1 MRFIWIL
8 TRFALF
14 NPWAVAHRSVKKAIP
29 VACVPTSHLRRSVRT
44 QTLGGLLLQFSLML
58 LLLACNGGLT
68 DEQKKAFKEEY
79 DQREVK
85 RVTPGELTEAV
96 YHQGNVIA
104 DTLQQLFSEKD
115 RQDDLWHTS
124 VITAEDEPLLDSLNR
139 KYKVHIKWIGAEAA
153 GDTPSMVPLEKQLL
167 DAYLYDTENGREVRE
182 NVQKI
187 DEKSFLFTQ
196 PVLLSPTT
204 ESPKLWGMWSITLL
218 SKEIILA
225 L

>member
-1 MRFIWIL
+1 MKFSNIL
-8 TRFALF
+8 IG
-14 NPWAVAHRSVKKAIP
+14 AV
-29 VACVPTSHLRRSVRT
+29 
-44 QTLGGLLLQFSLML
+44 L

-68 DEQKKAFKEEY
+68 DAQKKAFKEEY

-85 RVTPGELTEAV
+85 RVTPGELTDAV
-96 YHQGNVIA
+96 FQQGNAIA
-104 DTLQQLFSEKD
+104 DTLQQLFSTKERED
-115 RQDDLWHTS
+115 NLWRTS
-124 VITAEDEPLLDSLNR
+124 VITAEDEPMLDSLNR

-153 GDTPSMVPLEKQLL
+153 EDTPVVTPLEKQLL
-167 DAYLYDTENGREVRE
+167 DAYLYDTENGQEVRK

-196 PVLLSPTT
+196 PLLSETMNAAAT

-218 SKEIILA
+218 QREIILA